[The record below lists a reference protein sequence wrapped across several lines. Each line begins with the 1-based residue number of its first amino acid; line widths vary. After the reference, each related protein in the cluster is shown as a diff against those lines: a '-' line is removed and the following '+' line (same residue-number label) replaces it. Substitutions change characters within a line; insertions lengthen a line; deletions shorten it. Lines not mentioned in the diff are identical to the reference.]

1 MAFTSFGTL
10 EAVLRRYSIREAT
23 EEFVRPVPHPPA
35 RESYLADMRATLA
48 TVGFGRSEGFTREAI
63 VYPTLREVWW
73 HYTDHLSLFSHEPVA
88 ADADLRGELD
98 YLVCRRS
105 PLSPFIPDQP
115 ILLVGEAKKDDLDSG
130 WAQALAGMLAARLLA
145 PAPTPVLYGVV
156 ATRTA
161 WQVGRLTGDLLTSD
175 PRSFTLADPAGL
187 FNALHF
193 VFAAC
198 RDQVLAQP
206 PAAA

>member
-10 EAVLRRYSIREAT
+10 EAVLRRYDIRERRQ
-23 EEFVRPVPHPPA
+23 EFVVPAPYPPP
-35 RESYLADMRATLA
+35 RDHYLSELQYTLA
-48 TVGFGRSEGFTREAI
+48 NVPFQRSEGFTREAVI
-63 VYPTLREVWW
+63 FPALKEVWR
-73 HYTDHLSLFSHEPVA
+73 HYSDHLSLFSHEPVA
-88 ADADLRGELD
+88 ADAELRGELD
-98 YLVCRRS
+98 YMVCRRS
-105 PLSPFIPDQP
+105 PLSAFIPDQP

-130 WAQALAGMLAARLLA
+130 WAQALAGMLAARRLA
-145 PAPTPVLYGVV
+145 PAPAPVLYGVA
-156 ATRTA
+156 ATRSV
-161 WQVGRLTGDLLTSD
+161 WQVGRLTDDLFTCD
-175 PRSFTLADPAGL
+175 PRSFTLTDPGEL